1 MCCFNIILFVQ
12 PLLLD
17 EVAKIARVRN
27 SVDVLRLVP
36 NSLKHRLLLLE
47 EIMFFSSYT
56 FSSRMQILIC
66 PAGIISV
73 YRKSES
79 LQLAVKVYSRMTF
92 GFLLP

>member
-1 MCCFNIILFVQ
+1 
-12 PLLLD
+12 
-17 EVAKIARVRN
+17 
-27 SVDVLRLVP
+27 
-36 NSLKHRLLLLE
+36 
-47 EIMFFSSYT
+47 MFFSSYT

-92 GFLLP
+92 GFLLPSNYHINVH